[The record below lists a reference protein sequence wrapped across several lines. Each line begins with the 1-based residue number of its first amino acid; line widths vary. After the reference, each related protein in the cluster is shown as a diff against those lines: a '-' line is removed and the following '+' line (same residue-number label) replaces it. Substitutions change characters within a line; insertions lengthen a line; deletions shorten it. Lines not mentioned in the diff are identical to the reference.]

1 MLSGTE
7 TIAIVLFNAGYPLE
21 DVVVKI
27 RGLDTNQHEVFA
39 VQREIGVLPRG
50 RTQTVEVPS
59 YELPAPACAIAV
71 TVVSGRYGSGA

>member
-1 MLSGTE
+1 MSGTE

-27 RGLDTNQHEVFA
+27 RGLDDTNQHEVFA
-39 VQREIGVLPRG
+39 IRREIGLFPRG
-50 RTQTVEVPS
+50 RTLTVEVPS